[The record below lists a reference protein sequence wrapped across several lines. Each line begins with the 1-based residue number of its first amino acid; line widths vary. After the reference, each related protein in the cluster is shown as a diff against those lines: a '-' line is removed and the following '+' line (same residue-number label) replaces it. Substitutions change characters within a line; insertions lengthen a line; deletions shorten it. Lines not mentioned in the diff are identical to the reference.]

1 LLYPGTIDF
10 NLCFLFQAK
19 FAMNE
24 KTAIQSALD
33 AEQLATRA
41 VDEASRMA
49 SAIRKA
55 ARDRARQIDSS
66 AQSRIAAIQRS
77 VDAQIEAQRKSTEA
91 NGAATLRQLRVEA
104 IDSDVMT
111 STIDSLVHFLL
122 FEDEIGERGA
132 GD

>member
-1 LLYPGTIDF
+1 
-10 NLCFLFQAK
+10 
-19 FAMNE
+19 
-24 KTAIQSALD
+24 
-33 AEQLATRA
+33 
-41 VDEASRMA
+41 MA

-66 AQSRIAAIQRS
+66 AQSRIVAIQRS